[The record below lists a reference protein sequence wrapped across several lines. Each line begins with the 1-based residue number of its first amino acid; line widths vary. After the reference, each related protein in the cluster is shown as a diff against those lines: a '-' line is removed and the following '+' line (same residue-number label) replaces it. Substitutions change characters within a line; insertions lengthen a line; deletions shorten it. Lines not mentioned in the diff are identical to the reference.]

1 MISNFNHLR
10 DGVQPCKLKTSMVRH
25 FPLLYTHTAATHI
38 YTVSQYADLL
48 LLQQLGDALNV
59 RRHEAILV
67 PWPAHRHRRLQLYHG
82 HGPTLTTALCVC
94 ACVRVCVSVCVRVC
108 VCACARACVRACV
121 RACARARVC
130 VCVCVCARM
139 CVCVC
144 ERE

>member
-1 MISNFNHLR
+1 MF
-10 DGVQPCKLKTSMVRH
+10 RH

-48 LLQQLGDALNV
+48 FLQQLGDALNV

-94 ACVRVCVSVCVRVC
+94 ACVRVCVSVYALTSYPSTHYVFILDAYVQSPTKSP
-108 VCACARACVRACV
+108 
-121 RACARARVC
+121 
-130 VCVCVCARM
+130 
-139 CVCVC
+139 
-144 ERE
+144 